1 MHKDSDAVD
10 RALQSLAG
18 QQWPGDS
25 YDVQLERKLMQS
37 YETNKPV
44 LAFYRHRLL
53 IPALA
58 LVLIASVSFVSF
70 GGVALVK
77 SWFVTTTINGQVVDV
92 REVVP
97 KDDGSV
103 SFNVPIGEV
112 KSGGNVVELSFEGD
126 GAPADVQTTFNVTLT
141 GDEAQVEMTPDPNG
155 SGE

>member
-10 RALQSLAG
+10 RALQSLAD

-25 YDVQLERKLMQS
+25 YDDQLESKLMQA
-37 YETNKPV
+37 YETNRSVP
-44 LAFYRHRLL
+44 AFYRHRLL

-58 LVLIASVSFVSF
+58 LVLVASVGFVSF

-97 KDDGSV
+97 NEDGSAT
-103 SFNVPIGEV
+103 FNVPVSAKDGE
-112 KSGGNVVELSFEGD
+112 NTVELSIEGD
-126 GAPADVQTTFNVTLT
+126 GSPTGGQKTVTVTLT
-141 GDEAQVEMTPDPNG
+141 DDEAQVEITPDPNA
-155 SGE
+155 GE

>member
-25 YDVQLERKLMQS
+25 YDVQLESKLMQS
-37 YETNKPV
+37 YETNRPV
-44 LAFYRHRLL
+44 PAFYRHRLL

-58 LVLIASVSFVSF
+58 LVLIASVGFVSF

-97 KDDGSV
+97 KEDGSAT
-103 SFNVPIGEV
+103 FNVPVSTKDGE
-112 KSGGNVVELSFEGD
+112 NVVELSIEGD
-126 GAPADVQTTFNVTLT
+126 GTPTGGQKTVNVTLS
-141 GDEAQVEMTPDPNG
+141 GDEAQVEITPDPNG
-155 SGE
+155 GE